1 MQKMKSNINKVKD
14 EIDFFNKM
22 LKITWHFKKTQYN

>member
-1 MQKMKSNINKVKD
+1 MKSNINKMKH

-22 LKITWHFKKTQYN
+22 LIFA

>member
-1 MQKMKSNINKVKD
+1 MQKMKSNINKMKD

-22 LKITWHFKKTQYN
+22 LKIT